1 MPDTADRV
9 LRNARV
15 DGRDDAVDI
24 TIVAGRIA
32 TIEPARAVDPATALP
47 DTARGAPGPASL
59 DLGGRYVSP
68 GFVETHVHLDKSC
81 ILDRCSTHE
90 GTLAEA
96 IREVAKAKAG
106 FTADDVH
113 ARAAHTLERAILQ
126 GTTRMRTHV
135 EVDPGIGL
143 RGLEGVLRLVDE
155 YRFAIDIEIC
165 VFPQEGLTD
174 NPGTEELMIAA
185 LERGARVVGA
195 APYVDRDPHGQID
208 RVFAIARDFDAPVDM
223 HLDFTLD
230 VSRMDVAYVCAKT
243 REHRYQGRVTIGHVS
258 TLSAL
263 PAARFDA
270 MAAMLADAGVAVT
283 VLPATDLFLMGRGID
298 HDVPRGVAP
307 AHRLVHA
314 GVNASLSTNN
324 VLNPFTP
331 FGDCSLIRMANL
343 YANIAQL
350 GQRADLALCHEMIT
364 GRAAQILGATE
375 HRVAAGAAADLVVLD
390 CRDATQAVA
399 QIATPLFA
407 FKAGRM
413 TMSRAPAVL
422 HRP

>member
-1 MPDTADRV
+1 MPLDLV
-9 LRNARV
+9 LRQGRLTGSDPALVDIGIAGGRIVEIANHIAADAPEERL
-15 DGRDDAVDI
+15 DGRLVI
-24 TIVAGRIA
+24 AG
-32 TIEPARAVDPATALP
+32 
-47 DTARGAPGPASL
+47 
-59 DLGGRYVSP
+59 Y
-68 GFVETHVHLDKSC
+68 VETHIHLDKSC
-81 ILDRCSTHE
+81 ILERCNCE
-90 GTLAEA
+90 RGTLEEVIEMVAAAKRAFTEA
-96 IREVAKAKAG
+96 DI
-106 FTADDVH
+106 H
-113 ARAAHTLERAILQ
+113 ARAQRTLEKAITQ

-135 EVDPGIGL
+135 EADPRVGL
-143 RGLEGVLRLVDE
+143 NGFHAVRALKRDYAWALDL
-155 YRFAIDIEIC
+155 EIC
-165 VFPQEGLTD
+165 VFPQEGLTN
-174 NPGTEELMIAA
+174 NPGTEALMVEA
-185 LERGARVVGA
+185 LRRGARVVGA
-195 APYVDRDPHGQID
+195 APYVDTDPHAQID

-364 GRAAQILGATE
+364 GRAAQILGAAE

>member
-1 MPDTADRV
+1 MNMQSTNGDLT
-9 LRNARV
+9 LRNARIDARV
-15 DGRDDAVDI
+15 DLVDI
-24 TIVAGRIA
+24 ALAAGTSAAIV
-32 TIEPARAVDPATALP
+32 PAQHGPPAQP
-47 DTARGAPGPASL
+47 SL
-59 DLGGRYVSP
+59 DLAGRYVSP

-81 ILDRCSTHE
+81 IVDRCSARE

-96 IREVAKAKAG
+96 IREVARAKAA

-113 ARAAHTLERAILQ
+113 ARAARTLERAILQ

-143 RGLEGVLRLVDE
+143 RGFDGVMALVDE
-155 YRFAIDIEIC
+155 YAFAIDLEIC

-174 NPGTEELMIAA
+174 NPGTEELIVAA
-185 LERGARVVGA
+185 LERGARAVGA

-208 RVFAIARDFDAPVDM
+208 RVFALARDFDVPIDM

-230 VSRMDVAYVCAKT
+230 VSKMDIAYVCEKT
-243 REHRYQGRVTIGHVS
+243 RLHRYEGRVTIGHAS

-263 PAARFDA
+263 PPARFDA
-270 MAAMLADAGVAVT
+270 MAAMLADAGVSVT
-283 VLPATDLFLMGRGID
+283 VLPSTDLFLMGRGFD

-307 AHRLVHA
+307 AHRLVGA

-331 FGDCSLIRMANL
+331 YGDCSLVRMANL

-350 GQRADLALCHEMIT
+350 GQRRELALCHEMIT
-364 GRAAQILGATE
+364 RRAAQILGIADP
-375 HRVAAGAAADLVVLD
+375 RIAAGAPADCVVLD
-390 CRDATQAVA
+390 CADAVQAVA
-399 QIATPLFA
+399 EVAPPVFV
-407 FKAGRM
+407 FKGGRM
-413 TMSRAPAVL
+413 TASRAPAVL